1 MERHIQH
8 MKENGRVI
16 QEKMAKSHSLM
27 ASERIR
33 QSEEKLAYLLA
44 EEERIAEQEKIK
56 KRHEQQL
63 QAQRDQEQE
72 EKQKLEEYWRQMK
85 EKEELTKAVLV
96 HRDQFTVK
104 YRELM
109 TLSETCKDQQ
119 AFNVIFMAHDATIR
133 DLLQRI
139 KIVDEKIRVII
150 KKNCLQKNIK
160 IFGYFCISCH
170 IDRKEKN
177 FLNLFPKHVTDCYI
191 TLV

>member
-16 QEKMAKSHSLM
+16 QEQMAKSRSLM
-27 ASERIR
+27 ARERVR
-33 QSEEKLAYLLA
+33 RSEEKLAYLLA

-72 EKQKLEEYWRQMK
+72 EQKKLEEYWKQMK

-96 HRDQFTVK
+96 HRDQFTIK
-104 YRELM
+104 YRDLM
-109 TLSETCKDQQ
+109 ALSETCKDQQ
-119 AFNVIFMAHDATIR
+119 AFNVIFMAHDAAIR
-133 DLLQRI
+133 DLLQQI

-150 KKNCLQKNIK
+150 EKTTRKYNLW
-160 IFGYFCISCH
+160 IFLLH
-170 IDRKEKN
+170 I
-177 FLNLFPKHVTDCYI
+177 LLHI
-191 TLV
+191 TVMSY